1 MKTSRRDFLS
11 MCAAAGAG
19 LAGGLPGVALADEAP
34 KKGGSVRMAVQN
46 GSVSDTLD
54 PAKGAHS
61 GDWTKQFC
69 IFNALMEFNDSLS
82 PSPALAEKLESS
94 DGITWHIAVRRGV
107 HFHDGSELV
116 ADDVV
121 YSLARHKDPATTS
134 KAFAIAS
141 GFKEIKA
148 NGQYEVT
155 LVIDKPNF
163 DLPSVLGSSYF
174 LITKNGAKDFLKPI
188 GTGPF
193 MLGAFTPGGKFTA
206 KRNPNYWKSG
216 PPYLDSVEIIGV
228 PDNAA
233 RVNAV
238 LAGDVDICSLV
249 EHPYASQVKSNAN
262 VQLVVNKLAIYTD
275 LILRQDN
282 PIAGNKDF
290 VAAVR
295 YMQDRKRM
303 VEDVMRTYGV
313 IANDHPVAP
322 WDPYFLAGLPQRE
335 FDLDKAKF
343 HVRKS
348 GLAGQSIEIF
358 CQPGIAT
365 SVEGAQFMQSFG
377 AQAGFNFVVRQVPTD
392 GYWSTYWTKRPI
404 TYGSISNRPNVG
416 MIFELFY
423 TSKSPTNEARWKDPK
438 LDQLLESARAEG
450 DFNKRKAIYGDMQT
464 LVHDSS
470 GTIVPVFDVILDGV
484 SKNVRGYKPNP
495 SGMNMGYRFAEAVW
509 RA

>member
-11 MCAAAGAG
+11 MCAAAGLASSLSG
-19 LAGGLPGVALADEAP
+19 LAKAEETPR
-34 KKGGSVRMAVQN
+34 KGGNARMAVQN
-46 GSVSDTLD
+46 SSMSDTLD

-69 IFNALMEFNDSLS
+69 VFNALTEFNGTLT
-82 PSPALAEKLESS
+82 PSNALAEKVEST
-94 DGITWHIAVRRGV
+94 DGLTWRIVLRKGV
-107 HFHDGSELV
+107 HFHDGTELTSE
-116 ADDVV
+116 DVV
-121 YSLARHKDPATTS
+121 YSFGRHKDPATAS

-141 GFKEIKA
+141 GFKEIKPV
-148 NGQYEVT
+148 GKYEVS
-155 LVIDKPNF
+155 LAIDKANF

-174 LITKNGAKDFLKPI
+174 LIVKNGTKDFAKPV

-193 MLGAFTPGGKFTA
+193 IIDTFTPGGKFTA

-216 PPYLDSVEIIGV
+216 LPYLDTVEIIGI

-249 EHPYASQVKSNAN
+249 DHRYATQVKGTEN
-262 VQLVVNKLAIYTD
+262 VQLVVNKLGLYTD

-282 PIAGNKDF
+282 PITGNADF
-290 VAAVR
+290 VSAVR
-295 YMQDRKRM
+295 YLQNRKRL
-303 VEDVMRTYGV
+303 VNDVMQSYGV

-322 WDPYFLAGLPQRE
+322 WDPYFLEGLPQRE

-343 HVRKS
+343 HVKKS
-348 GLAGQSIEIF
+348 GLAGRSIEIY

-365 SVEGAQFMQSFG
+365 AVEGAQFLQAFG

-392 GYWSTYWTKRPI
+392 GYWATYWTKRPI

-423 TSKSPTNEARWKDPK
+423 TANSPTNEAHWRDPK
-438 LDQLLESARAEG
+438 LDQLLASARAEG
-450 DFNKRKAIYGDMQT
+450 DFKKRKAIYGDMQT

-470 GTIVPVFDVILDGV
+470 GTVIPVFDVILDGV
-484 SKNVRGYKPNP
+484 SKKIRGYKSNP

>member
-11 MCAAAGAG
+11 MFAAAGVAS
-19 LAGGLPGVALADEAP
+19 ALPGIAAADEAP
-34 KKGGSVRMAVQN
+34 RKGGNVRMAVQN

-69 IFNALMEFNDSLS
+69 VFNALTEFNGTLS
-82 PSPALAEKLESS
+82 ASNALADKLEST
-94 DGITWHIAVRRGV
+94 DGSNWHIVLKQGV
-107 HFHDGSELV
+107 HFHDGAEMTSE
-116 ADDVV
+116 DVV
-121 YSLARHKDPATTS
+121 YSLARHKDPANAS

-141 GFKEIKA
+141 EFKEIKA
-148 NGQYEVT
+148 AGKYEVA
-155 LVIDKPNF
+155 LVLERPNF

-174 LITKNGAKDFLKPI
+174 LIVKNNTKDFAKPA

-193 MLGAFTPGGKFTA
+193 IVDSFTPGGKFAA

-216 PPYLDSVEIIGV
+216 LPYLDTVEIIGV

-238 LAGDVDICSLV
+238 LAGDIDICSLV
-249 EHPYASQVKSNAN
+249 DHRYAAQVKGHQN
-262 VQLVVNKLAIYTD
+262 VQLVANKLGIYTD

-282 PIAGNKDF
+282 PITGNADF
-290 VAAVR
+290 VSAVR
-295 YMQDRKRM
+295 YLQDRKRM
-303 VEDVMRTYGV
+303 VSDVMQTYGV

-322 WDPYFLAGLPQRE
+322 WDPYFLEGLPQRQ

-343 HVRKS
+343 HIKKS
-348 GLAGQSIEIF
+348 GCAGQSMEIF
-358 CQPGIAT
+358 CQPGIAS
-365 SVEGAQFMQSFG
+365 SVEGAQFLQSFG

-423 TSKSPTNEARWKDPK
+423 SSKSPTNEARWKDPK
-438 LDQLLESARAEG
+438 LDQLLDSARAEG

-470 GTIVPVFDVILDGV
+470 GTVVPVFDVILDGV
-484 SKNVRGYKPNP
+484 SKKVRGYKSNP

>member
-11 MCAAAGAG
+11 ICAAAGMASG
-19 LAGGLPGVALADEAP
+19 LSTYAMADEAP
-34 KKGGSVRMAVQN
+34 RRGGNVRMAVQN

-69 IFNALMEFNDSLS
+69 VFNALMEFNDSLT
-82 PSPALAEKLESS
+82 PSLALADKLESA
-94 DGITWHIAVRRGV
+94 DGLTWRIAIRKGV
-107 HFHDGSELV
+107 HFHDGAELT

-148 NGQYEVT
+148 VGKYEAT

-174 LITKNGAKDFLKPI
+174 LIVRNGAKDFSKPV

-193 MLGAFTPGGKFTA
+193 VIDTFTPGAKFAA
-206 KRNPNYWKSG
+206 KRNPNYWKPG
-216 PPYLDSVEIIGV
+216 LPYLDTVEIIGV

-249 EHPYASQVKSNAN
+249 DHRYAAQVKGNQN
-262 VQLVVNKLAIYTD
+262 VQLVLNKLGIYTD
-275 LILRQDN
+275 LILRQDS
-282 PIAGNKDF
+282 PIAGNADF
-290 VAAVR
+290 VSAVR
-295 YMQDRKRM
+295 YLQDRKRM
-303 VEDVMRTYGV
+303 VDDVMQTYGV
-313 IANDHPVAP
+313 VANDHPVAP
-322 WDPYFLAGLPQRE
+322 WDPYYLEGLPQRS
-335 FDLDKAKF
+335 FDIDKAKF
-343 HVRKS
+343 HLKKS

-358 CQPGIAT
+358 CQPGIAS

-377 AQAGFNFVVRQVPTD
+377 AQAGFNFVVKQVPTD
-392 GYWSTYWTKRPI
+392 GYWSNYWTKRPI

-438 LDQLLESARAEG
+438 LDQLLDAARAEG
-450 DFNKRKAIYGDMQT
+450 DFKKRKAIYGDMQT
-464 LVHDSS
+464 LVHDNA
-470 GTIVPVFDVILDGV
+470 GTVIPVFDVILDGV
-484 SKNVRGYKPNP
+484 SKKVRGYKSNP

-509 RA
+509 RT

>member
-1 MKTSRRDFLS
+1 MKASRRDFLS
-11 MCAAAGAG
+11 MLAAAGVASTV
-19 LAGGLPGVALADEAP
+19 PGIAAADEAP
-34 KKGGSVRMAVQN
+34 RKGGNVRMAVQN
-46 GSVSDTLD
+46 GSMSDTLD

-69 IFNALMEFNDSLS
+69 VFNALTEFNGTLTASN
-82 PSPALAEKLESS
+82 ALADKLESAN
-94 DGITWHIAVRRGV
+94 GIAWRIVLKQGV
-107 HFHDGSELV
+107 HFHDGAELTSE
-116 ADDVV
+116 DVV
-121 YSLARHKDPATTS
+121 YSLARHKDPATAS
-134 KAFAIAS
+134 KAFAIAN

-148 NGQYEVT
+148 AGKYEVSLT
-155 LVIDKPNF
+155 LDRPNF

-174 LITKNGAKDFLKPI
+174 LIVKNNTKDFAKPA

-193 MLGAFTPGGKFTA
+193 IIDTFTPGGKFSA
-206 KRNPNYWKSG
+206 KRNPNYWKPG
-216 PPYLDSVEIIGV
+216 LPYLDTVEIIGV

-249 EHPYASQVKSNAN
+249 DHRYAAQVKGSPS
-262 VQLVVNKLAIYTD
+262 VQLVLNKLGLYTD
-275 LILRQDN
+275 LILRQDH
-282 PIAGNKDF
+282 PIAGNADF
-290 VAAVR
+290 VSAVR
-295 YMQDRKRM
+295 YLQDRKRL
-303 VEDVMRTYGV
+303 VNDVMQSYGV

-322 WDPYFLAGLPQRE
+322 WDPYYLEGLPQRQ

-343 HVRKS
+343 HLKKS
-348 GLAGQSIEIF
+348 GLAGQSLEIY
-358 CQPGIAT
+358 CQPGISSA
-365 SVEGAQFMQSFG
+365 VEGAQFLQSFG

-404 TYGSISNRPNVG
+404 TYGSIANRPNVG

-423 TSKSPTNEARWKDPK
+423 ASKSPTNEAHWQNPK
-438 LDQLLESARAEG
+438 LDQLLDAARSEG
-450 DFNKRKAIYGDMQT
+450 DFKKRKAIYGDMQT
-464 LVHDSS
+464 LVHESS

-484 SKNVRGYKPNP
+484 SKKVRGYKSNP